1 MDLLPKPKERKPNQ
15 MNKILIAYI
24 IGLVVGAGSTLFI
37 VEQLL
42 K

>member
-1 MDLLPKPKERKPNQ
+1 MDLLPKPKERNNQ

-24 IGLVVGAGSTLFI
+24 IGLLVGAGAFYVALEI
-37 VEQLL
+37 IL

>member
-1 MDLLPKPKERKPNQ
+1 

-24 IGLVVGAGSTLFI
+24 VGLVVGAGAFYVALEI
-37 VEQLL
+37 IL